1 MSDPASASNDAHP
14 RGAPPGGGP
23 PVLTVRGLHKSFG
36 GTVALAGVDLEVH
49 PGEIHA
55 VVGENGAGKSTLM
68 KILAGVQPA
77 AAGTLTLGGA
87 PFAPRD
93 PVAAR
98 RAGIAL
104 VPQEPELC
112 DHLTVE
118 ENVLLGDEP
127 TARGLIARTALR
139 ARATAALA
147 HVAHGLDRLEPG
159 RRAGT
164 LGPAERQRVVIA
176 RALALPNP
184 RVLILDEPT
193 SSLTAADVEQLFA
206 TLRRLAAR
214 GLAVLYVSH
223 FLEEVMAIADGFTV
237 LRDGRSV
244 SAGRIADTTPEA
256 LVSAM
261 AGAAVALG
269 GRRAGREPGEV
280 VLDLR
285 GLAGARLPRAASLEL
300 RRGEILGIAGLVG
313 AGRTELL
320 RAVFGLDPVR
330 AGAIR
335 VLGVEGFA
343 RPPRRLAQGVGLLSE
358 DRKAEGLALELS
370 IAENT
375 VLTRRLGRGPLVAPG
390 RERAAARDL
399 VARLG
404 IRCRDPEQRVAELSG
419 GNQQKVALARL
430 LHHDA
435 DVLLLDEPT
444 RGIDVRS
451 RADVH
456 AVIDELAARGKALL
470 VVSSYLP
477 ELFALCDRIAVMCR
491 GELGPARPTH
501 DLDPHAV
508 LLEAAGG

>member
-1 MSDPASASNDAHP
+1 MTDPARDPHDPPPAA
-14 RGAPPGGGP
+14 APGGGP
-23 PVLTVRGLHKSFG
+23 PVLVVRGLQKSFG
-36 GTVALAGVDLEVH
+36 GTVALAGVDLEVNA
-49 PGEIHA
+49 GEIHA

-127 TARGLIARTALR
+127 TARGLVARAAQR

-147 HVAHGLDRLEPG
+147 HVAHGLDRIEPG

-176 RALALPNP
+176 RALALPSP

-223 FLEEVMAIADGFTV
+223 FLEEVIEIADGFTV

-244 SAGRIADTTPEA
+244 SAGRIAH
-256 LVSAM
+256 
-261 AGAAVALG
+261 
-269 GRRAGREPGEV
+269 
-280 VLDLR
+280 
-285 GLAGARLPRAASLEL
+285 
-300 RRGEILGIAGLVG
+300 
-313 AGRTELL
+313 
-320 RAVFGLDPVR
+320 
-330 AGAIR
+330 
-335 VLGVEGFA
+335 
-343 RPPRRLAQGVGLLSE
+343 
-358 DRKAEGLALELS
+358 
-370 IAENT
+370 
-375 VLTRRLGRGPLVAPG
+375 PG
-390 RERAAARDL
+390 RNSSTTAR
-399 VARLG
+399 
-404 IRCRDPEQRVAELSG
+404 S
-419 GNQQKVALARL
+419 
-430 LHHDA
+430 
-435 DVLLLDEPT
+435 
-444 RGIDVRS
+444 
-451 RADVH
+451 
-456 AVIDELAARGKALL
+456 
-470 VVSSYLP
+470 
-477 ELFALCDRIAVMCR
+477 
-491 GELGPARPTH
+491 
-501 DLDPHAV
+501 
-508 LLEAAGG
+508 

>member
-1 MSDPASASNDAHP
+1 MSDPDHASSEP
-14 RGAPPGGGP
+14 RPVGAAPHAAP
-23 PVLTVRGLHKSFG
+23 PVLIVRGLAKSFG
-36 GTVALAGVDLEVH
+36 GTVALAGVDLEVT

-68 KILAGVQPA
+68 KILAGVEAA

-127 TARGLIARTALR
+127 TTGGLVARAALR

-147 HVAHGLDRLEPG
+147 HVAHGLDRIEPA
-159 RRAGT
+159 RRAST

-176 RALALPNP
+176 RALALPSP

-193 SSLTAADVEQLFA
+193 SSLTATDVEQLFV
-206 TLRRLAAR
+206 TLRRLATG

-223 FLEEVMAIADGFTV
+223 FLEEVMDIADGFTV

-244 SAGRIADTTPEA
+244 ATGRIADTTPEA
-256 LVSAM
+256 LVGAM
-261 AGAAVALG
+261 AGGTVELR
-269 GRRAGREPGEV
+269 GRRAERQPGEV
-280 VLDLR
+280 VLDLNA
-285 GLAGARLPRAASLEL
+285 LAGARLPRAASLEL
-300 RRGEILGIAGLVG
+300 RRGEVLGVAGLVG

-320 RAVFGLDPVR
+320 RAIFGLDPVR
-330 AGAIR
+330 SGRLR

-375 VLTRRLGRGPLVAPG
+375 VLTRRLGHGPLVAPG
-390 RERAAARDL
+390 RERAAADAL

-404 IRCRDPEQRVAELSG
+404 IRCRGATQRVADLSG

-435 DVLLLDEPT
+435 EVLLLDEPT

-456 AVIDELAARGKALL
+456 AVIDELAARGKAVL

-491 GELGPARPTH
+491 GELGPARPARE
-501 DLDPHAV
+501 LDAHAV

>member
-1 MSDPASASNDAHP
+1 MGTADDATETSDAE
-14 RGAPPGGGP
+14 RE
-23 PVLTVRGLHKSFG
+23 PVLSVRGLEKAFG
-36 GTVALAGVDLEVH
+36 GTIALAGVDLEVLA
-49 PGEIHA
+49 GEVHA

-68 KILAGVQPA
+68 KILAGTQQA
-77 AAGTLTLGGA
+77 ARGSITLGGS

-93 PVAAR
+93 PVVAR

-104 VPQEPELC
+104 VPQEPELAE
-112 DHLTVE
+112 HLSVE
-118 ENVLLGDEP
+118 ENVLLGAEP
-127 TARGLIARTALR
+127 GRAGLVDFPALR
-139 ARATAALA
+139 ARATTALA
-147 HVAHGLDRLEPG
+147 HVAHGDSAIDPARP
-159 RRAGT
+159 AAS

-176 RALALPNP
+176 RALALASP

-193 SSLTAADVEQLFA
+193 SSLTSTDVEQLFV
-206 TLRRLAAR
+206 TLRKLVAR

-223 FLEEVMAIADGFTV
+223 FLEEVMAIAHRFTV

-244 SAGRIADTTPEA
+244 ATGDIADTTPEA
-256 LVSAM
+256 LVRAM
-261 AGAAVALG
+261 AGAAVAL
-269 GRRAGREPGEV
+269 RPRHADRTPGEV
-280 VLDLR
+280 LLSL
-285 GLAGARLPRAASLEL
+285 GALAGRHLPHSATLEL
-300 RRGEILGIAGLVG
+300 HRGEVLGIAGLIG

-320 RAVFGLDPVR
+320 RAIFGLDPVR
-330 AGAIR
+330 SGTIR
-335 VLGVEGFA
+335 VHAEMGPAG
-343 RPPRRLAQGVGLLSE
+343 PPRRLAQGVGLLSE
-358 DRKAEGLALELS
+358 DRKAEGLALDLT

-375 VLTRRLGRGPLVAPG
+375 VLTRRLGRGPLIDPR
-390 RERAAARDL
+390 RERATARDF

-404 IRCRDPEQRVAELSG
+404 IRCRDVGQRVADLSG

-456 AVIDELAARGKALL
+456 AVIDELADRGKAML

-491 GELGPARPTH
+491 GRLGPSRPARE
-501 DLDPHAV
+501 LDAHAI